1 MQLCWICG
9 PSHWCQRG
17 LVGSDPPSCT
27 LHHHRLGG
35 SSVIKPCLK
44 EVLKQFVLVIL
55 LQCKCNIVYSC
66 PQYCKFSFIID
77 RSTLTYNFGSTRTFK
92 LKKLFRYCRDV
103 INEQLKQLK
112 QSFLIDKL
120 GSGSMIAAPYPI
132 PRKLKLIKNYKVKYT
147 NPPRKQNCISRS
159 DPDPP
164 GNSQISFLCMYS
176 QLKMGEGYIT
186 CITVYQP
193 WFAIYFSMGGKSC
206 KSLLRRCCTH
216 QLPPNQGVTG
226 CWSSHPVGAARD
238 SPLLSPPGSL

>member
-1 MQLCWICG
+1 MQYCI
-9 PSHWCQRG
+9 
-17 LVGSDPPSCT
+17 
-27 LHHHRLGG
+27 
-35 SSVIKPCLK
+35 
-44 EVLKQFVLVIL
+44 
-55 LQCKCNIVYSC
+55 YSC

-103 INEQLKQLK
+103 INEQLKQ
-112 QSFLIDKL
+112 SFLLILIDKL

-193 WFAIYFSMGGKSC
+193 WFAICLRVCISVWGGKVARAYSDDVVLTNC
-206 KSLLRRCCTH
+206 
-216 QLPPNQGVTG
+216 PPIRV
-226 CWSSHPVGAARD
+226 
-238 SPLLSPPGSL
+238 

>member
-1 MQLCWICG
+1 MQYCI
-9 PSHWCQRG
+9 
-17 LVGSDPPSCT
+17 
-27 LHHHRLGG
+27 
-35 SSVIKPCLK
+35 
-44 EVLKQFVLVIL
+44 
-55 LQCKCNIVYSC
+55 YSC

-103 INEQLKQLK
+103 INEQIK

-147 NPPRKQNCISRS
+147 NHPPPPQTKLYLSEWPEPPWKFTNFFSVHVLSTQNGWRSYYMYNCISAVVC
-159 DPDPP
+159 
-164 GNSQISFLCMYS
+164 NMFACM
-176 QLKMGEGYIT
+176 
-186 CITVYQP
+186 
-193 WFAIYFSMGGKSC
+193 YFSMGGKSC